1 MERKVKVGDRIKII
15 KPWMTQGR
23 YEKGDV
29 LTVRSVGV
37 AGVWVVENDRYIDRN
52 EFEVITDE
60 IKPGDTVT
68 LIDKPWEWDGWANL
82 PRKRRLIYKGF
93 MGKENEVICVYNRS
107 QVSIA
112 ELQGHV
118 CANIGCYYV
127 IPLAI
132 LRKAEPVKVP
142 FDVEPEPVKPTKH
155 RYTDEKITEAK
166 MIIGRL
172 VADLEQATDLAFI
185 EDGNLTKLY
194 IDGRKVSEAKCSPQ
208 DEPNRAIGRMV
219 AMLKRLDEPLP
230 TWIREVEHESKRTD
244 GAVRGN

>member
-1 MERKVKVGDRIKII
+1 MLPFSGTIESVEVADMERKVKVGDRIKII

-37 AGVWVVENDRYIDRN
+37 AGVWVVENDWYIDRN

-112 ELQGHV
+112 ELQGRV
-118 CANIGCYYV
+118 CADIGRYYIV
-127 IPLAI
+127 PHRPPAQGSAGSRL
-132 LRKAEPVKVP
+132 P
-142 FDVEPEPVKPTKH
+142 FDFEPEPVE
-155 RYTDEKITEAK
+155 RS
-166 MIIGRL
+166 R
-172 VADLEQATDLAFI
+172 
-185 EDGNLTKLY
+185 
-194 IDGRKVSEAKCSPQ
+194 
-208 DEPNRAIGRMV
+208 
-219 AMLKRLDEPLP
+219 
-230 TWIREVEHESKRTD
+230 
-244 GAVRGN
+244 